1 MKNVIAFILVAVC
14 LVVCAWQLV
23 GVFKDFLERRKRKK
37 EKPQDPE
44 EKDDEE

>member
-1 MKNVIAFILVAVC
+1 MKNVIGFILVAGC
-14 LVVCAWQLV
+14 LVVCVWQLV
-23 GVFKDFLERRKRKK
+23 GVFKDIWERRKRKK

>member
-14 LVVCAWQLV
+14 VGVCAWQLV
-23 GVFKDFLERRKRKK
+23 GAFKDFRERRKRKK
-37 EKPQDPE
+37 EKPQDSE

>member
-14 LVVCAWQLV
+14 VGVCAWQAV
-23 GVFKDFLERRKRKK
+23 GMFKDIRERRKRKK